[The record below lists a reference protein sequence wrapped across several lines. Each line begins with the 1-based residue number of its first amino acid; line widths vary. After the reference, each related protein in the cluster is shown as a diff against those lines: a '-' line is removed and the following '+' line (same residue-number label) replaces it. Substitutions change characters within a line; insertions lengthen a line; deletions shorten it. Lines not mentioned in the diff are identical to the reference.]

1 MEKWKNK
8 IAVITGASSG
18 IGLAILKDLAINGV
32 IVIGLARNVET
43 IENFKKDLDGV
54 IKGKIFSRTCDVS
67 NADSLRESFEWI
79 EKEFSFIHI
88 LVNNAGILYNLSVL
102 DCSDEATEKINSVIN
117 TNFIGAVHCARMA
130 VNLMK
135 KSNDY
140 GMVININSI
149 AGHSVYSGLNVSN
162 VYSPTKFALT
172 AFTEILR
179 QELIINGNDKIRVS
193 NVSPGVVKTEIMVRG
208 KIYPS
213 KDTYNDVP
221 HIFDNDI
228 SQGVLYLLSTP
239 WNVNVTQ
246 ITIKPLGERK

>member
-1 MEKWKNK
+1 MEKWRNK

-18 IGLAILKDLAINGV
+18 IGLAILRDLALNGI

-43 IENFKKDLDGV
+43 IETFKRELGDVKEN
-54 IKGKIFSRTCDVS
+54 IFSRTCDVS
-67 NADSLRESFEWI
+67 NIDSLKESFEWI

-88 LVNNAGILYNLSVL
+88 LINNAGILHNLSIL
-102 DCSDEATEKINSVIN
+102 DSSDEATEKINSVIN
-117 TNFIGAVHCARMA
+117 TNFTGAVHCARKA
-130 VNLMK
+130 IHLMK

-179 QELIINGNDKIRVS
+179 QELITNGNDMIRVS
-193 NVSPGVVKTEIMVRG
+193 NLSPGVVKTEIMVRG
-208 KIYPS
+208 NIYPS
-213 KDTYNDVP
+213 KDTYNSVP
-221 HIFDNDI
+221 HIYAEDI
-228 SQGVLYLLSTP
+228 SQGVLYLLSTS

-246 ITIKPLGERK
+246 LTIKPLGEKK